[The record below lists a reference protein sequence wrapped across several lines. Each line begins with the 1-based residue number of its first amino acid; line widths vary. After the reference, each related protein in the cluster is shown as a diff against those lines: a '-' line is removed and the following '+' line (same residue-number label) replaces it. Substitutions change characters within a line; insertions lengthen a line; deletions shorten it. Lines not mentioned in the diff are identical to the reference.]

1 MNMFPFSST
10 SWLDDDCKRYQHLL
24 STQTPSPRKPKEP
37 RHNCPHCQ
45 MVFKDTWHLRR
56 HLSTHENND
65 KPTAEPSESAA
76 EVLEIIPKCRL
87 CGKEVTKAQF
97 ALHSLEHVDEIF
109 EEVKAGRACS
119 ACHVRRQQA
128 YAVLQ
133 VLNGR
138 FNVPAEMVRGLSAK
152 N

>member
-1 MNMFPFSST
+1 MNPSPFSST
-10 SWLDDDCKRYQHLL
+10 SWLDDDCKRYQHRI
-24 STQTPSPRKPKEP
+24 SAQSPSPRKSKEP
-37 RHNCPHCQ
+37 RHNCPHCE

-56 HLSTHENND
+56 HLNTHDSSD
-65 KPTAEPSESAA
+65 KPTIDLQDGAEA
-76 EVLEIIPKCRL
+76 LPKCRL
-87 CGKEVTKAQF
+87 CGKEVTRAQF
-97 ALHSLEHVDEIF
+97 GLHSLEHVDEIF

-152 N
+152 